1 MTRLADR
8 LQDIQ
13 PFHVMDILARARK
26 LETQGHS
33 IIHMEIGEPDFPTP
47 SKIVQA
53 GIKAIEFGGTH
64 YTPALGLPA
73 LRELI
78 SRQYPPDYRPDANQV
93 VITPGASGALQLVF
107 GALINPGDE
116 VLLADPGY
124 PCNRHFVRLFEGSA
138 VPIPVGPEN
147 GFQLSAEL
155 IRQHW
160 SEKTVA
166 VLVASPSN
174 PTGTVVADR
183 DLEAITRTVEELG
196 GVLIVDEI
204 YHGLT
209 YDSKK
214 TGDSQRNGFR
224 SALRYSPNTFIIN
237 SFSKYFGMTGW
248 RVGWLVAPIDAIDA
262 VDRLAQNIFIAAATP
277 SQYAALAA
285 FDDEVIDELNRR
297 RDIFCQRRDYL
308 LPALRE
314 LGFDIPV
321 TPQGAFYLYADC
333 SRFSNDSHKFAL
345 NLLEK
350 TGVAIT
356 PGLDFGH
363 YQPERYV
370 RFSYA
375 TDIENLKIAVERLQE
390 FLAGT

>member
-1 MTRLADR
+1 MTRHADR

-26 LETQGHS
+26 LEAQGRS

-47 SKIVQA
+47 VKIMQA
-53 GIKAIEFGGTH
+53 GIKAIESGETH

-78 SRQYPPDYRPDANQV
+78 SQQYSPDYRPEANQV
-93 VITPGASGALQLVF
+93 AITPGASGALQLAF

-124 PCNRHFVRLFEGSA
+124 PCNRHFVRLLEGRA
-138 VPIPVGPEN
+138 APIPVGPGN
-147 GFQLSAEL
+147 GFQLSADL

-160 SEKTVA
+160 TEKTVA
-166 VLVASPSN
+166 VLLASPSN
-174 PTGTVVADR
+174 PTGTAVADR

-209 YDSKK
+209 YDNQK
-214 TGDSQRNGFR
+214 TGDSQRNGLS
-224 SALRYSPNTFIIN
+224 SALRYSSNTFVIN
-237 SFSKYFGMTGW
+237 SFSKYYGMTGW
-248 RVGWLVAPIDAIDA
+248 RVGWLVAPIDTIDA

-285 FDDEVIDELNRR
+285 FDDDVIDELNRR

-333 SRFSNDSHKFAL
+333 SRFSNDSQKFAL
-345 NLLEK
+345 ELLEK

-356 PGLDFGH
+356 PGLDFGNN
-363 YQPERYV
+363 QPESYV

-375 TDIENLKIAVERLQE
+375 TDIDNLKIAVERLRE

>member
-8 LQDIQ
+8 LKDIQ

-26 LETQGHS
+26 LEAQGHS

-47 SKIVQA
+47 AKIVQA
-53 GIKAIEFGGTH
+53 GIKAIESGDTH

-73 LRELI
+73 LRELV
-78 SRQYPPDYRPDANQV
+78 SQQYPPDYRPEANQV
-93 VITPGASGALQLVF
+93 AITPGASGALQLAF
-107 GALINPGDE
+107 SALINPGDE

-124 PCNRHFVRLFEGSA
+124 PCNRHFVRLLEGRA
-138 VPIPVGPEN
+138 APIPVGPEN
-147 GFQLSAEL
+147 DFQLSADL
-155 IRQHW
+155 IRRHW
-160 SEKTVA
+160 TEKTVA

-174 PTGTVVADR
+174 PTGTVVADGEM
-183 DLEAITRTVEELG
+183 EAITRTVEELG

-209 YDSKK
+209 YDSQQN
-214 TGDSQRNGFR
+214 SLS

-237 SFSKYFGMTGW
+237 SFSKYYGMTGW
-248 RVGWLVAPIDAIDA
+248 RVGWLVAPIDTIGA

-285 FDDEVIDELNRR
+285 FDDDVIDELNRR
-297 RDIFCQRRDYL
+297 RDIFCQRRNYL

-333 SRFSNDSHKFAL
+333 SRFSSDSQKFAL
-345 NLLEK
+345 ELLEK

-363 YQPERYV
+363 HQPERYV

-375 TDIENLKIAVERLQE
+375 TDIENLKIAVERMRA
-390 FLAGT
+390 FLA